1 MVKFIVE
8 SIKTEIVGCELITVK
23 YIIVKLR
30 QDTTKKMK
38 KYQAPFLSEIFQKLL
53 FCCLFIQSGVINLFR
68 KCLYVWIDFVRRNS
82 FYPPFLCSWTSITE
96 ELKTCPYWHQLE
108 WTISIELIEKL
119 LSVWPTAKHVLA
131 TLHFLPEKTK
141 QWICWNGG
149 GGGSENINICVTL
162 FVSAPIM
169 RLLIANVSSQL

>member
-1 MVKFIVE
+1 MSKSIVE
-8 SIKTEIVGCELITVK
+8 SIKTEIVGCEIITVK

-96 ELKTCPYWHQLE
+96 EFNTFLYWHQLE
-108 WTISIELIEKL
+108 WTNSIEIIKKL
-119 LSVWPTAKHVLA
+119 LSVWPTTKHVLA
-131 TLHFLPEKTK
+131 TLHILQEKTK
-141 QWICWNGG
+141 QWICCEKGDGG
-149 GGGSENINICVTL
+149 RGKASLTN
-162 FVSAPIM
+162 AP
-169 RLLIANVSSQL
+169 